1 MPIPHFK
8 HSRSWGDQNSRPRY
22 SQRRIQQNKL
32 GGTPARRMPS
42 FKRGNVKAIIAF
54 LIPYAL
60 IAAAL
65 GILFVLA
72 LFAWY
77 SRNLP
82 TPDKIIDRSVAQS
95 TKIYDSTGE
104 HVLFEAFDTQRR
116 TIIPLEQIPEH
127 VRKGTILIEDKNFYL
142 HKGFDTKGILR
153 AVVKNLACLCKAEG
167 GSTLTQQL
175 IKNAILTNEKA
186 FSRKIKE
193 FVLAYQIERKF
204 DKDQILQ
211 LYFNEIPY
219 GSSAYG
225 IESASQFYLGKSAK
239 DLTVAEGAYLAAL
252 PRAPTYYSPY
262 GSHLEDLKNRKNH
275 IISLLLDAGDLAEE
289 EAQAAQNEE
298 VVFAEK
304 SNLLNRAPHF
314 VIGVREELA
323 SKYGERE
330 VEQGGLKV
338 TTTLDWDMQ
347 QQAEAAV
354 AEFAERNAEQYNA
367 TNASLVAL
375 DPKTGHILAMVGSR
389 DYFNEEIDG
398 NFNVAT
404 QGARQPGSSFKP
416 FVYAAGFE
424 KGYTDKTTLWDV
436 VTEFGRGADGREYVP
451 HNYDLK
457 EHGPLSVRAAL
468 QGSINIPAVK
478 MLYLVGP
485 GNVIKKAEEI
495 GYTTFE
501 DPDRYGLSLV
511 LGGAEVRLIE
521 HTQAYAMLANGGIA
535 KPAVSILKVEDARGK
550 VLQEHEEE
558 EGTRVMGEQVVRLL
572 SDVLSDNDARAYV
585 FGASN
590 YLTLGGRPVAAKTG
604 TTNDYRDAWTLGYTP
619 SLAAGV
625 WVGNSDFSEMKR
637 GADGSVVAAPI
648 WNRFMRAALEGRPIE
663 YFPKP
668 EIEYPNKPVLRGDLE
683 GGTPVRIDRA
693 SGLLATEMTPESF
706 IEEKIFRTGHSI
718 LYYVDP
724 EDPLGPTPSEGDRD
738 PAYPKWEVAV
748 ERWMAENDWKAD
760 EGSIPTEYDNLHVFE
775 NKPSISI
782 IEPSDGQTVSGDI
795 IFFRVE
801 ASAPRGISRVEFYV
815 DNELVAESRSAPYTG
830 RYIPN
835 PSVANGFHALRAVA
849 YDDIDNSESVSANF
863 NLLLQKTA
871 LSASWTAPKSNAV
884 FSEFDFPVAIELTLP
899 GADIAQVELFAAPKA
914 KPSQYALISTLS
926 PNSTT
931 VKTTWDAIPPL
942 GGDYEI
948 YAVLWDSQNTPH
960 RVAGVDVVVDV
971 PEGVE

>member
-22 SQRRIQQNKL
+22 SQRRIQQNKA
-32 GGTPARRMPS
+32 GGAPRRKLPS

-65 GILFVLA
+65 GILFGLA

-95 TKIYDSTGE
+95 TKIYDRTGE
-104 HVLFEAFDTQRR
+104 HLLYEAFDTQRR
-116 TIIPLEQIPEH
+116 TIIPLEQIPEY
-127 VRKGTILIEDKNFYL
+127 VKQATILVEDQNFYN
-142 HKGFDTKGILR
+142 HKGFDIKGIIR
-153 AVVKNLACLCKAEG
+153 AVVKDVLTLSKAEG

-175 IKNAILTNEKA
+175 VKNALLTNEKA
-186 FSRKIKE
+186 LARKTKE
-193 FVLAYQIERKF
+193 LVLAYQIERKF

-219 GSSAYG
+219 GSNAYG
-225 IESASQFYLGKSAK
+225 IESASQFYFSVSAK
-239 DLTVAEGAYLAAL
+239 DLTIAQGATLAAL
-252 PRAPTYYSPY
+252 PKAPTYYSPY
-262 GSHLEDLKNRKNH
+262 GSHVDELEGRKNY
-275 IISLLLDAGDLAEE
+275 IIGLLE
-289 EAQAAQNEE
+289 EAGSITKEQADAARNEAL
-298 VVFAEK
+298 VFTEK
-304 SNLLNRAPHF
+304 TNLFNAPHF
-314 VIGVREELA
+314 VIWVREQLA
-323 SKYGERE
+323 EKYGERE
-330 VEQGGLKV
+330 VEQGGLRV

-347 QQAEAAV
+347 QAAEAAV
-354 AEFAERNAEQYNA
+354 AEFADRNAEQYNA
-367 TNASLVAL
+367 TNASLIAL
-375 DPKTGHILAMVGSR
+375 DPKNGNILAMVGSR
-389 DYFNEEIDG
+389 DYANEEIDG
-398 NFNVAT
+398 NFNVAI

-416 FVYAAGFE
+416 FVYAVGFE

-436 VTEFGRGADGREYVP
+436 VTEFGKGADNREYVP
-451 HNYDLK
+451 HNYDLQ

-468 QGSINIPAVK
+468 QGSINVPAVK

-485 GNVIKKAEEI
+485 ASVIKKAEEI
-495 GYTTFE
+495 GYTTLG
-501 DPDRYGLSLV
+501 DPDQYGLSLV
-511 LGGAEVRLIE
+511 LGGAEVKLIE
-521 HTQAYAMLANGGIA
+521 HTAAFAMLANDGITR
-535 KPAVSILKVEDARGK
+535 PTVSILKVEDARGK
-550 VLQEHEEE
+550 VLEEYQEEG
-558 EGTRVMGEQVVRLL
+558 GTRVMEEQVVRLL
-572 SDVLSDNDARAYV
+572 SDVLSDNNARAYV
-585 FGASN
+585 FGANN

-604 TTNDYRDAWTLGYTP
+604 TTNDYRDAWAMGYTP
-619 SLAAGV
+619 QLAAGV

-648 WNRFMRAALEGRPIE
+648 WNRFMRDALADKPVE

-668 EIEYPNKPVLRGDLE
+668 EIEYPDKPVLAGDLE

-693 SGLLATEMTPESF
+693 SGLLATELTPESF

-718 LYYVDP
+718 LYYVNPADP
-724 EDPLGPTPSEGDRD
+724 AGPAPANENERD

-760 EGSIPTEYDNLHVFE
+760 EGEIPTEYDNLHVFE

-782 IEPSDGQTVSGDI
+782 IEPSEGQTVSNDI
-795 IFFRVE
+795 IFFRVV

-815 DNELVAESRSAPYTG
+815 DDELAAESRNEPYAG

-835 PSVANGFHALRAVA
+835 PSVANGFHALKAIA
-849 YDDIDNSESVSANF
+849 YDDIDNSQTATVNF
-863 NLLLQKTA
+863 NLLLEKTSLPVA
-871 LSASWTAPKSNAV
+871 FAAPKSNAV

-899 GADIAQVELFAAPKA
+899 SADIAKLELFAAPKA
-914 KPSQYALISTLS
+914 KPSQYALIRTLS

-931 VKTTWDAIPPL
+931 VKTTWDAIPQL

-960 RVAGVDVVVDV
+960 RVSGVDVTIDV
-971 PEGVE
+971 PETSP